1 LQKKLEKNLDLKKMK
16 EEKKVVHEVK
26 LDKSIIKL
34 LWVFA
39 VVLLLNAV
47 PDEMIIPQAYAQ
59 SGEVQ
64 GIRLSNCNAGTFNS
78 NSQTWNCRYFD

>member
-1 LQKKLEKNLDLKKMK
+1 MS
-16 EEKKVVHEVK
+16 EEKKVIHEVK

-47 PDEMIIPQAYAQ
+47 PSGVLIPDAFAELNNGSSLNVSH
-59 SGEVQ
+59 SGSMNVVCS
-64 GIRLSNCNAGTFNS
+64 GCN
-78 NSQTWNCRYFD
+78 

>member
-1 LQKKLEKNLDLKKMK
+1 MS
-16 EEKKVVHEVK
+16 EEKKVIHEVK

-47 PDEMIIPQAYAQ
+47 PKDVLIPEAFAETFGSLDRMEMTLRCI
-59 SGEVQ
+59 G
-64 GIRLSNCNAGTFNS
+64 CF
-78 NSQTWNCRYFD
+78 

>member
-1 LQKKLEKNLDLKKMK
+1 MK
-16 EEKKVVHEVK
+16 EEKKVIHEVK

-47 PDEMIIPQAYAQ
+47 PDEMIIPEAYAQ
-59 SGEVQ
+59 SDLQQVQ
-64 GIRLSNCNAGTFNS
+64 ICGYALQNNS
-78 NSQTWNCRYFD
+78 GRFSCADVRYGDLNITD

>member
-1 LQKKLEKNLDLKKMK
+1 MS
-16 EEKKVVHEVK
+16 EEKKVIHEVK

-47 PDEMIIPQAYAQ
+47 PSGVLIPDAFAETFG
-59 SGEVQ
+59 S
-64 GIRLSNCNAGTFNS
+64 LSNMSMSVTCRGCN
-78 NSQTWNCRYFD
+78 

>member
-1 LQKKLEKNLDLKKMK
+1 MK

-47 PDEMIIPQAYAQ
+47 PKDMLIPEAFAELSSNPVITLLVGEMRGGCLPYAMDECDD
-59 SGEVQ
+59 
-64 GIRLSNCNAGTFNS
+64 GIDIDN
-78 NSQTWNCRYFD
+78 